1 MNRITSPF
9 GFSSTTTDVT
19 QGIDLSGKRVVVT
32 GGASGIGVETVR
44 AFAAIGADVTLAV
57 RNPVAGQQVADS
69 IKETTGN
76 DRIAVARLDLADR
89 QTIRDFTSSW
99 QGRLDVLVNNAGILA
114 LPELQRTP
122 EGWELQFATNYLGH
136 FELALGLH
144 PALVAAGDARIVSVS
159 SSGHLFSPVIF
170 DDPHFHFTP
179 YDPIVAYGQSKSA
192 TTLLAVGATNRWATD
207 GITAN
212 AVMPGAIATNLQR
225 HTGGLR
231 APVERRKSPEQG
243 ASTTLF
249 AATSPLLKGIGG
261 RYLEDN
267 NEAAPVTHR
276 GPDLTGVA
284 PYALDADNADR
295 LWDLSLE
302 LLGRRA
308 GSRGG
313 R

>member
-1 MNRITSPF
+1 MSRITTPF
-9 GFSSTTTDVT
+9 GFSSTAADVT
-19 QGIDLSGKRVVVT
+19 EGIDMSGKRVVVT
-32 GGASGIGVETVR
+32 GGASGIGIETVR
-44 AFAAIGADVTLAV
+44 ALAAIGAEVTLAV
-57 RNPVAGQQVADS
+57 RNPVAAREVARS
-69 IKETTGN
+69 IMEATGN
-76 DRIAVARLDLADR
+76 THVAVSRLDLTDR
-89 QTIRDFTSSW
+89 QTIRDFASSW

-114 LPELQRTP
+114 LPGLQRTP
-122 EGWELQFATNYLGH
+122 EGWEMQPATNYLGH
-136 FELALGLH
+136 FALPLGRHAALA
-144 PALVAAGDARIVSVS
+144 AARDARIVSVS

-192 TTLLAVGATNRWATD
+192 STLLAVGVTNRWAAD

-231 APVERRKSPEQG
+231 TPLERRKSPEQG
-243 ASTTLF
+243 ASTTLL

-267 NEAAPVTHR
+267 NEAATVTHR
-276 GPDLTGVA
+276 GPELTGVA
-284 PYALDADNADR
+284 PYALDAVNADR

-302 LLGRRA
+302 LL
-308 GSRGG
+308 S
-313 R
+313 

>member
-1 MNRITSPF
+1 MSSISTPF
-9 GFSSTTTDVT
+9 GFSSTTADVT
-19 QGIDLSGKRVVVT
+19 AGIDMSGKRVVVT
-32 GGASGIGVETVR
+32 GGASGIGIATVH
-44 AFAAIGADVTLAV
+44 AFAALGAEVTLAV
-57 RNPVAGQQVADS
+57 RNPDAGQEVADA
-69 IKETTGN
+69 IKAETGN
-76 DRIAVARLDLADR
+76 PKIAVSRLDLADR
-89 QTIRDFTSSW
+89 QTIRDFTTSW
-99 QGRLDVLVNNAGILA
+99 QGRLHVLVNNAGIMA

-122 EGWELQFATNYLGH
+122 DGWEMQFATNYLGH
-136 FELALGLH
+136 FELTLGLH
-144 PALVAAGDARIVSVS
+144 TALAAAGEARIVSVS

-192 TTLLAVGATNRWATD
+192 SALLAVGATHRWAAD

-231 APVERRKSPEQG
+231 TPVERRKSPEQG
-243 ASTTLF
+243 ASTTLL
-249 AATSPLLKGIGG
+249 AATSPLLMGIGG

-276 GPDLTGVA
+276 SADLIGVA
-284 PYALDADNADR
+284 PYALDTANADR

-302 LLGRRA
+302 LL
-308 GSRGG
+308 S
-313 R
+313 